1 MTTTTQRDA
10 AREASRP
17 LAEALGQRRTHW
29 PGYEFRI
36 ASSRAGHPDYQMI
49 VTPELAVVHQG
60 LGCEGEFF
68 GGVRSCR
75 HSKESET
82 IVTQAVTTTKAQAIE
97 EYKPLAPKRIEFTNG
112 QLKTIAEVVCRDYK
126 GELAPPAFVQL
137 FVSACIHSGLDPF
150 LKQIYALHL
159 STGWAMYVGID
170 GYRVV
175 TERTGLYQGMDGPYW
190 SNDGEVWYD
199 YPFVNDAAKMEPKYC
214 KVLMYRKGMERA
226 VVSTVTMAAHF
237 QKQANNRWQTD
248 PAGMLAK
255 CAEMLGHRRLVP
267 GDMAILPKGVKYD
280 EPENHEDELPTIP
293 YQPPTD
299 VLDGS
304 FTEVKAEVKPA
315 CEHEAVMDDD
325 RSILICGKCKVPLE
339 GPDAVQAPALP
350 I

>member
-1 MTTTTQRDA
+1 MTTA
-10 AREASRP
+10 ARF
-17 LAEALGQRRTHW
+17 LH
-29 PGYEFRI
+29 PGDVFEV
-36 ASSRAGHPDYQMI
+36 ASSRPGHPPYQMI

-60 LGCEGEFF
+60 LGCEGELF

-75 HSKESET
+75 HSKESEMKLMT
-82 IVTQAVTTTKAQAIE
+82 EAVTTTKGTAVE

-190 SNDGEVWYD
+190 SNDGEKWYD
-199 YPFVNDAAKMEPKYC
+199 YPFVNDASKMEPKFC

-226 VVSTVTMAAHF
+226 MVSTVTMAAHF

-255 CAEMLGHRRLVP
+255 CAEMLGHRKLVP
-267 GDMAILPKGVKYD
+267 GDMAMLPTGVRYD
-280 EPENHEDELPTIP
+280 EPENHEAELPNIP

-304 FTEVKAEVKPA
+304 FTEVASEAKAPTPAKAAAAPKAETPT
-315 CEHEAVMDDD
+315 CEHVATMDEK
-325 RSILICGKCKVPLE
+325 RALLVCGKCGVPLE
-339 GPDAVQAPALP
+339 GPEAQASQQPAMP
-350 I
+350 MT